1 MLLIQSD
8 KENEKYFFSS
18 FASLEKP
25 RKLRSSSES
34 TLSHSKIIIRRETM
48 NTGIKVDGVTILV
61 KKKSMLNTLNGQLKT
76 NALLSEKILNNKECL
91 IDNVEKDY

>member
-1 MLLIQSD
+1 MKST
-8 KENEKYFFSS
+8 FFLV
-18 FASLEKP
+18 SLPWKKT

-76 NALLSEKILNNKECL
+76 KALLSEKILNNKECL